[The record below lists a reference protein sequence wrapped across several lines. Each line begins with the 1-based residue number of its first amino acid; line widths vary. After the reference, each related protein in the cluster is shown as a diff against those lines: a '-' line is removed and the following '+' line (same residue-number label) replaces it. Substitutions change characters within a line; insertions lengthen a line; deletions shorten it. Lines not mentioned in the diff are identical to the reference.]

1 MLSRLVNFF
10 KTGPDAPLAD
20 LSPEELDR
28 AYKIR
33 RWRVF
38 IGITVGYGFFY
49 VTRLTLSVVKKPIL
63 DSGLLTATELGVI
76 GSALFFSYAFGKL
89 CNGVLSDYANI
100 RRFMSA
106 GLIISALVN
115 LAFGATSMFW
125 IFLALWA
132 LNGWVQSMGSAPSV
146 VTLSQWFASKERG
159 TLYGIWYVSHSIG
172 EGITFVGT
180 AVVVSYFGWRAGF
193 GVAGLLA
200 LAVGILLIF
209 MLSDRPRALGLPSI
223 AEYKNDPLAATPRSA
238 ADDTPLVKTQL
249 KILKFPAVWILGL
262 ASALTYVSRYAIN
275 NWGILYLQEVKGYT
289 LAQAG
294 PIMGTAPIVGV
305 VGGALSGIISDRL
318 FASNRHKAT
327 LLYGTLQIIGLAL
340 FFYGPAGHV
349 WLDYAGM
356 AIFGFAVAGT
366 VAFLGGL
373 TAIDLTP
380 RQVTGAVMGFIG
392 LFSYMGAALQDV
404 VSGWLI
410 DAGKTVVDGETH
422 YNFDAAVLFW
432 FGAAVLSLIVAMTV
446 WKVKPRTEL

>member
-1 MLSRLVNFF
+1 MLSRLLTFF
-10 KTGPDAPLAD
+10 KTGPDLPLAD
-20 LSPEELDR
+20 LSKEELDR
-28 AYKIR
+28 TYTR
-33 RWRVF
+33 RRRSVF
-38 IGITVGYGFFY
+38 LGITVGYGFFY

-63 DSGLLTATELGVI
+63 DSGLLNATELGII
-76 GSALFFSYAFGKL
+76 GSALFFAYAFGKL
-89 CNGVLSDYANI
+89 SNGILSDYANI
-100 RRFMSA
+100 RKFMSA
-106 GLIISALVN
+106 GLIISALLN
-115 LAFGATSMFW
+115 LAFGMTSVFW

-159 TLYGIWYVSHSIG
+159 TRYGIWYVSHSLG

-193 GVAGLLA
+193 GLAGLLA
-200 LAVGILLIF
+200 LSMGILLIF
-209 MLSDRPRALGLPSI
+209 MLADRPRTLGLPSI
-223 AEYKNDPLAATPRSA
+223 ADYKDDPLAAPPKKS
-238 ADDTPLVKTQL
+238 DVPLFRTQL
-249 KILKFPAVWILGL
+249 KILRFPAVWILGL

-275 NWGILYLQEVKGYT
+275 NWGILYLQEVKHYS
-289 LAQAG
+289 LAEAG
-294 PIMGTAPIVGV
+294 SIMGAAPIIGV
-305 VGGALSGIISDRL
+305 VGGALSGIISDRI

-327 LLYGTLQIIGLAL
+327 LLYGSLQIIGLAI
-340 FFYGPAGHV
+340 FFYGPPGNV

-392 LFSYMGAALQDV
+392 LFSYMGAALQDI

-410 DAGKTVVDGETH
+410 DSGKTVVDGETI
-422 YNFDAAVLFW
+422 YNFDAAVSFW
-432 FGAAVLSLIVAMTV
+432 FGAAILSLVVAMTV